1 MGDARNEWA
10 LDREAVIARVYD
22 APRELVFEAWTKPE
36 HIVRWFGPHGFEV
49 TTHEIDIRVGGRW
62 RFDFRG
68 PDGTVW
74 GNRMVFEK
82 IERPSLLVFEHGS
95 DVDDDP
101 GRFLVTVTFDEQSNG
116 KTVVTL
122 RQLHPTAEQRA
133 HVIGF
138 GAVELGFQTLD
149 KLAAHVAGMRT

>member
-1 MGDARNEWA
+1 MTDTRNEWA
-10 LDREAVIARVYD
+10 LDREIVITRVYD
-22 APRELVFEAWTKPE
+22 APRELVFEAWTNPE
-36 HIVRWFGPHGFEV
+36 HIVRWFGPNGFEV
-49 TTHEIDIRVGGRW
+49 TTHEIDLRVGGRW

-68 PDGTVW
+68 PDGTHYS
-74 GNRMVFEK
+74 NRMVFEK
-82 IERPSLLVFEHGS
+82 IERPTLLVFEHGS

-101 GRFLVTVTFDEQSNG
+101 GRFRMTVTFDEQSNG

-149 KLAAHVAGMRT
+149 KLAAHVAGMHT

>member
-95 DVDDDP
+95 DIDDDP

>member
-1 MGDARNEWA
+1 MSNTRNEWA

-22 APRELVFEAWTKPE
+22 APRELVFEAWTNPE

-62 RFDFRG
+62 RFDFLG
-68 PDGTVW
+68 PDGTVY

-101 GRFLVTVTFDEQSNG
+101 GRFRVTVTFDEQLNG

-122 RQLHPTAEQRA
+122 RQLHPTPEQRA
-133 HVIGF
+133 RIIGF

>member
-1 MGDARNEWA
+1 MGDTRNEWA

-62 RFDFRG
+62 RFDFLG
-68 PDGTVW
+68 PDGTVY

-101 GRFLVTVTFDEQSNG
+101 DRFRVTVTFDEQLNG

-122 RQLHPTAEQRA
+122 RQLHPTPEQRA
-133 HVIGF
+133 RIIGF

-149 KLAAHVAGMRT
+149 KLAAHVAGMRA

>member
-1 MGDARNEWA
+1 MIDTRNEWA

-22 APRELVFEAWTKPE
+22 APRELVFEAWTNPE

-49 TTHEIDIRVGGRW
+49 TTNEIDLRVGGRW

-68 PDGTVW
+68 PDGTVY

-101 GRFLVTVTFDEQSNG
+101 GRFRVTVTFDAQSNG

-122 RQLHPTAEQRA
+122 RQLHPTPEQRA
-133 HVIGF
+133 RIIGF
-138 GAVELGFQTLD
+138 GAVELGLQTLD
-149 KLAAHVAGMRT
+149 KLAAHVAGMRA